1 LATKVVSKAKWL
13 QMKGKIKEKW
23 GELTDNDIEMINGRI
38 DQLSGKIQEKYSV
51 KSGDVEKDVREWW
64 HQHFQKDRSKVSSAK
79 ATSTPR
85 QRSNKESLFK
95 KLQHL

>member
-1 LATKVVSKAKWL
+1 MATKPVSEAKWL

-38 DQLSGKIQEKYSV
+38 DQLSGKIQEKYSI
-51 KSGDVEKDVREWW
+51 KSGEVEKDVREWW
-64 HQHFQKDRSKVSSAK
+64 DQHFQKDMGKRSSVKVTSS
-79 ATSTPR
+79 PR
-85 QRSNKESLFK
+85 TRSNRESLFK